1 MFRFFERQRLIKR
14 GLASPK
20 VRRRR
25 TQSEFA
31 LMLETGIGV
40 RVLLYLA
47 FCTGLATLIFYGNDQ
62 QPTEKFLIALLIFLT
77 ALAQLWVN
85 HPNSFASNSRIS
97 LMFGTMLAHLT
108 LTKVILVLASNGTIR
123 AQYAPLFMPY
133 ALAPLVLSVLLG
145 KNQGLYAATF
155 VSLWGWLIV
164 VGGYSFVYRGLNAVY
179 LVMSLICG
187 FIAVFVTLQV
197 RRRSRLIRAGVFVG
211 LATWV
216 LAITF
221 GLIKWELGTDI
232 EWQMIGLQSL
242 AAVSTGIVTAMLV
255 GGALPVLEGMFGLTT

>member
-1 MFRFFERQRLIKR
+1 MFRFFERQRLIKK

-31 LMLETGIGV
+31 QMLESGIGV
-40 RVLLYLA
+40 RVLLYLS
-47 FCTGLATLIFYGNDQ
+47 FCGGLAALIFYGT
-62 QPTEKFLIALLIFLT
+62 QPQPAEKFLIALLIFLT

-97 LMFGTMLAHLT
+97 LMFGTMLVHLT
-108 LTKVILVLASNGTIR
+108 FTKIILVLARNGTIDLP
-123 AQYAPLFMPY
+123 YGPLVVPY
-133 ALAPLVLSVLLG
+133 AFAPLVCSVLLG

-155 VSLWGWLIV
+155 VSLWGSIV
-164 VGGYSFVYRGLNAVY
+164 FRGIDAIY

-255 GGALPVLEGMFGLTT
+255 GGALPVMES